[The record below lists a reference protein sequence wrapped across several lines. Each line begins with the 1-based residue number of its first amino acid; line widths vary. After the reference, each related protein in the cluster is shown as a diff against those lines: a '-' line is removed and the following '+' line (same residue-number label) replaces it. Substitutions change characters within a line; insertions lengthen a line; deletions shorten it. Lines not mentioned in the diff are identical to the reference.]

1 MKGMW
6 KAPDGS
12 EMYAPVK
19 IWTQWFYTRFLHHTE
34 HSVMFPLAN
43 RGNLCGS

>member
-19 IWTQWFYTRFLHHTE
+19 IWTQWFYTRFLYHTE
-34 HSVMFPLAN
+34 RSVMFPLAN